1 MVSCN
6 YLPAF
11 SLCFVLQNYPDGDR
25 ARIKKFHLLI
35 HKYDYKIV
43 SAKEKSWRK
52 FILENS
58 LSVLRHL
65 ENDKYV

>member
-11 SLCFVLQNYPDGDR
+11 SLCFVLQTYPDGNR
-25 ARIKKFHLLI
+25 AHIKKFHLST
-35 HKYDYKIV
+35 HKCDYKTV
-43 SAKEKSWRK
+43 STKEKSWRK

-58 LSVLRHL
+58 VSVLRHL

>member
-11 SLCFVLQNYPDGDR
+11 SLCFVLQTYPDGDR
-25 ARIKKFHLLI
+25 ACIKKFHLLI

-65 ENDKYV
+65 ENEKYV